1 MRKCFSV
8 VLLLSLLLLNNYEK
22 TDTGDNLDVMG
33 TWVRLPGP
41 SGDRTDL
48 AIGGIANE
56 PANRVY
62 MCEKRGSTAAG
73 FYKGTYSNGV
83 ITWDSQYNFPD
94 YTATVDGSQL
104 VIDCNVCLPTYYDVG
119 SWSGECGPLENTS
132 KKIAVGIENSAY
144 GGISINGVTIEN
156 IPCPLTILNTVVTAP
171 DCSSNS
177 YINSPVNSAAPNYYT
192 VRITYSGIGV
202 NGPYTR
208 VDGHIIYKSDLG
220 FNCNKYKVYLN
231 NAGRFELLRL

>member
-1 MRKCFSV
+1 MKK
-8 VLLLSLLLLNNYEK
+8 LLYSLFLASLFFLNACEK
-22 TDTGDNLDVMG
+22 TDTGGNVDVIG

-83 ITWDSQYNFPD
+83 ITWDSQYNFPT
-94 YTATVDGSQL
+94 YTAIVDGSQL
-104 VIDCNVCLPTYYDVG
+104 VIDCNVCLPTYYKVG

-144 GGISINGVTIEN
+144 GGVSINSVTIEN
-156 IPCPLTILNTVVTAP
+156 IPCPLTLLNTVVTAP

-177 YINSPVNSAAPNYYT
+177 YINSPASSTNPSYYT
-192 VRITYSGIGV
+192 YRITYSGIGV

-208 VDGHIIYKSDLG
+208 VDGGSIYKSDLG
-220 FNCNKYKVYLN
+220 FTCNKYKVVLPPT
-231 NAGRFELLRL
+231 GRFQLLKL